1 MVIYITK
8 DDEAEVRLHDWDE
21 VIDYVKYRLHEDD
34 INTEINHELT
44 TSLMRIE
51 KEQKIGRLK

>member
-1 MVIYITK
+1 MIYITK

-34 INTEINHELT
+34 INTEISHEVIKE
-44 TSLMRIE
+44 LMR
-51 KEQKIGRLK
+51 G